1 MGGREQTS
9 LGGDDGK
16 DLGDEVMSS
25 GCAPR
30 MVPCVPNHAPR
41 FDDNSRHSRSRVLR
55 WERGSGRPRKSSRGR
70 SVAIKNWAFCHDR
83 EARLAASRGY
93 RERLMCYPAF
103 TRVAVRTAGLHASF
117 AGPGRTRRGTS
128 PCRPSVTAGR
138 AKLASCHP
146 RIWRM
151 CRVRRENQAVTHRP
165 HVIESSGWP
174 KAQSSRVCPDA
185 ACGQVGS
192 RSDSARCNPHKG
204 SVGYVPRSKA
214 VPHGANEWMWR
225 ARRRETRADRRKF

>member
-1 MGGREQTS
+1 MKSCHQAALRGWCPACQTMPQDS
-9 LGGDDGK
+9 MTTADD
-16 DLGDEVMSS
+16 
-25 GCAPR
+25 
-30 MVPCVPNHAPR
+30 
-41 FDDNSRHSRSRVLR
+41 SRSRVLR

-83 EARLAASRGY
+83 KARLAASRGY
-93 RERLMCYPAF
+93 RERLICYPAF

-165 HVIESSGWP
+165 HVIEWRGWP

-192 RSDSARCNPHKG
+192 RSNSARCNSHKG